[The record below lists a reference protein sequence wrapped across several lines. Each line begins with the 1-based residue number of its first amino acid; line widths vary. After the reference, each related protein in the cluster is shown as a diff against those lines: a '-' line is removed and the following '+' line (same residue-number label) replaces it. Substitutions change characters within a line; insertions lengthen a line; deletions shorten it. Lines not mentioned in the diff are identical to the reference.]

1 MEFTNKQ
8 GRLIVTN
15 IIQDITDKR
24 DELSKIDAAVGDGDH
39 GINMSKGFNLAR
51 EDMQDKEVTM
61 SEGFM
66 IISKMLMSKIG
77 GSMGPLYGSFFRGL
91 SIASRDAEKIDRTV
105 IHEML
110 QKSYT
115 NLTDITE
122 ATVGDK
128 TLIDVLNPA
137 VNAYEKA
144 YERGDNMIVCLEA
157 MTLEAEA
164 GLEATKNMV
173 AKLGRG
179 SRLGERS
186 LGHQDAGATS
196 CFIILKAFA
205 DSAISLVQKS

>member
-8 GRLIVTN
+8 GQLIVKN
-15 IIQDITDKR
+15 IIQNIMDKR

-105 IHEML
+105 IREML

>member
-8 GRLIVTN
+8 GQLIVKN
-15 IIQDITDKR
+15 IIQNITDKR

-144 YERGDNMIVCLEA
+144 YERGENMIVCLEA